1 MNPEPAV
8 DLKAAL
14 EQELKV
20 IKRTRARLGMESAND
35 STPDDLSAICLSGGG
50 IRSAIFCLGALM
62 ALDKGKLIQQFDY
75 LSTVSGGGYIGA
87 WLSKLLKVIG
97 DDHVG
102 PTTRIFTSVQQ
113 KEKALNAAAE
123 GDRTEFEPAA
133 LQFLRENSSYITP
146 RKSLFS
152 GDSWSL
158 VAIYVRNLLLN
169 WAILIPLL
177 AAGLATPLWFLGVA
191 EAIENQG
198 ILILLTL
205 VFAGLALI
213 YPTVVPAFKDITQDA
228 AQRQSLEA
236 AERSRE
242 DSEERTLSVPSFL
255 LLRLAPFAIALL
267 FFTIWVSKET
277 GQGLGN
283 SPQELSPFVAGV
295 LGLVVGLGFGG
306 TVLGLLIASII
317 VSVRRRGVLKK
328 RMDPRLARTIF
339 CLQTVGSFC
348 AIPSC
353 VFLVPHLGTTQLGFY
368 VWFPVLATITLLM
381 SGTIFAGLV
390 DPLIQ
395 DDNREWWARS
405 AGYFLLSAALWLV
418 VGTICV
424 GIPEVC
430 RIVNFN
436 PGACP
441 GGVCFA
447 VSSFKLQSF
456 ESGFDGFILVLSGAL
471 AYATRIEGQIAET
484 VKWLGIPVE
493 SLRKATFGIAIVV
506 FTAVLAV
513 TSIFL
518 TLEIGYGL
526 NCLYVYLSRIF
537 GSDWPY
543 PPAEATWCWLFV
555 ATVALCLFSVLL
567 SFPVNINRFS
577 SHIAYRN
584 RLVRTFLGASHLRR
598 TYNPFTGFS
607 QTDNL
612 PLYLLMEKQVTQD
625 MVGKSTREQIAPAA
639 EPSQRPLHILCAA
652 VNVAQGERLA
662 WQERKALSFTF
673 SGLLCGGSEFG
684 YRPSHQFGG
693 PRGLTLGTAVAV
705 SGAAANS
712 GMGFYSSPLKSFLLT
727 LLNGRL
733 GWWLGNPTHQRESLR
748 ESPLVA
754 VGPLFAELFSLTNR
768 KAGWLNASDG
778 GHFDN
783 TGVYEML
790 QRKCRRIL
798 LFDAETSRKG
808 ISNASRRARVD
819 LNANLTLEAKAPEPF
834 PLEKYKI
841 EYYDSAGNVSSN
853 GVLFRIYPALGS
865 PSQWTSFENAYYK
878 LIDSSFPD
886 ESLLNQFFTETLFES
901 YRTLGLNMLESAFDP
916 TTATSVKD
924 LFKGLDSHTSAA
936 R

>member
-1 MNPEPAV
+1 
-8 DLKAAL
+8 
-14 EQELKV
+14 
-20 IKRTRARLGMESAND
+20 
-35 STPDDLSAICLSGGG
+35 
-50 IRSAIFCLGALM
+50 
-62 ALDKGKLIQQFDY
+62 
-75 LSTVSGGGYIGA
+75 
-87 WLSKLLKVIG
+87 
-97 DDHVG
+97 
-102 PTTRIFTSVQQ
+102 
-113 KEKALNAAAE
+113 
-123 GDRTEFEPAA
+123 
-133 LQFLRENSSYITP
+133 
-146 RKSLFS
+146 
-152 GDSWSL
+152 
-158 VAIYVRNLLLN
+158 
-169 WAILIPLL
+169 
-177 AAGLATPLWFLGVA
+177 
-191 EAIENQG
+191 
-198 ILILLTL
+198 
-205 VFAGLALI
+205 
-213 YPTVVPAFKDITQDA
+213 
-228 AQRQSLEA
+228 
-236 AERSRE
+236 
-242 DSEERTLSVPSFL
+242 
-255 LLRLAPFAIALL
+255 
-267 FFTIWVSKET
+267 
-277 GQGLGN
+277 
-283 SPQELSPFVAGV
+283 
-295 LGLVVGLGFGG
+295 
-306 TVLGLLIASII
+306 
-317 VSVRRRGVLKK
+317 
-328 RMDPRLARTIF
+328 
-339 CLQTVGSFC
+339 
-348 AIPSC
+348 
-353 VFLVPHLGTTQLGFY
+353 
-368 VWFPVLATITLLM
+368 
-381 SGTIFAGLV
+381 
-390 DPLIQ
+390 
-395 DDNREWWARS
+395 
-405 AGYFLLSAALWLV
+405 
-418 VGTICV
+418 
-424 GIPEVC
+424 
-430 RIVNFN
+430 
-436 PGACP
+436 
-441 GGVCFA
+441 
-447 VSSFKLQSF
+447 
-456 ESGFDGFILVLSGAL
+456 
-471 AYATRIEGQIAET
+471 
-484 VKWLGIPVE
+484 
-493 SLRKATFGIAIVV
+493 
-506 FTAVLAV
+506 
-513 TSIFL
+513 
-518 TLEIGYGL
+518 
-526 NCLYVYLSRIF
+526 
-537 GSDWPY
+537 
-543 PPAEATWCWLFV
+543 
-555 ATVALCLFSVLL
+555 
-567 SFPVNINRFS
+567 
-577 SHIAYRN
+577 
-584 RLVRTFLGASHLRR
+584 
-598 TYNPFTGFS
+598 
-607 QTDNL
+607 
-612 PLYLLMEKQVTQD
+612 MEKQVTQD
-625 MVGKSTREQIAPAA
+625 IVGKSTREQIAPAA